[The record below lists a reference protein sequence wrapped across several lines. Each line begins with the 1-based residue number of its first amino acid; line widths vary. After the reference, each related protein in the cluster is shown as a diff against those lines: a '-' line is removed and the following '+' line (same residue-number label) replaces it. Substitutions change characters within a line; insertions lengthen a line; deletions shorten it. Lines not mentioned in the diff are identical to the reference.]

1 MAQKCDIVKLVSHRL
16 TYRQALTNA
25 KLRIMA
31 KQKRRRGERVQLM
44 LDPDELELIDK
55 WQHEKRMPSR
65 AAAMRELLRRG
76 LDNEG
81 LNDPDYRRKSKDF
94 GVGGS

>member
-1 MAQKCDIVKLVSHRL
+1 
-16 TYRQALTNA
+16 
-25 KLRIMA
+25 
-31 KQKRRRGERVQLM
+31 M
-44 LDPDELELIDK
+44 LDPDEMELIDK
-55 WQHEKRMPSR
+55 WQHEKGMPSR

-76 LDNEG
+76 MDNEG